1 MAFKMSGFSAFT
13 KTDSPE
19 TQKNIA
25 HRIKQLIEN
34 GESNKVIDKE
44 IKKLSD
50 GDHEYE
56 YNRETGQVKVHAKK
70 KQIFE

>member
-13 KTDSPE
+13 KADSPE

>member
-13 KTDSPE
+13 KVDPPE

-25 HRIKQLIEN
+25 HRIRQLIEN

>member
-13 KTDSPE
+13 KVDPPE

-25 HRIKQLIEN
+25 HRIRQLIEN

-44 IKKLSD
+44 IKKLLS
-50 GDHEYE
+50 E
-56 YNRETGQVKVHAKK
+56 
-70 KQIFE
+70 